1 MKIFLLFISLFI
13 SIHSFSQDYLEAIAK
28 SACECSDSI
37 PKAQTSE
44 ALKMRF
50 GLCIFQASSPYETE
64 LLRDH
69 DIDLS
74 RISEGNYGEQLG
86 MLVAVKMAVGCPELM
101 ASLVGDDD
109 RDEEAYEE
117 MYFEARGTVFSIEEE
132 PFVCF
137 TIKDEAGRKQKFYW
151 LSYVD
156 SEMNLETTFQSL
168 LGREVYFEYVVQE
181 VFDPRIKEYR
191 NINILV
197 YLDV

>member
-1 MKIFLLFISLFI
+1 MKIFLLFSSFFISL
-13 SIHSFSQDYLEAIAK
+13 HSFSQDYLEAIAN

-37 PKAQTSE
+37 PKGGTLEVLQ
-44 ALKMRF
+44 MRF
-50 GLCIFQASSPYETE
+50 GLCIVDASTPYKME
-64 LLRDH
+64 LFRDH

-74 RISEGNYGEQLG
+74 KISENNHGEQLG
-86 MLVAVKMAVGCPELM
+86 MLVALKMGIACPELL
-101 ASLVGDDD
+101 ASLVADDD
-109 RDEEAYEE
+109 SDEEAYEE
-117 MYFEARGTVFSIEEE
+117 MYFEARGTVFSIAEE

-137 TIKDEAGRKQKFYW
+137 TIKDEEGRKQKFYW

-168 LGREVYFEYVVQE
+168 LGREIYLEYVVQE

-197 YLDV
+197 YLDL

>member
-1 MKIFLLFISLFI
+1 MKIFLLFISLII
-13 SIHSFSQDYLEAIAK
+13 STYSFSQDYFEAIAK

-37 PKAQTSE
+37 PKAQTVE
-44 ALKMRF
+44 VLQMRF
-50 GLCIFQASSPYETE
+50 GLCIVDASTPYKTE

-74 RISEGNYGEQLG
+74 KISEGNHGEQLG
-86 MLVAVKMAVGCPELM
+86 MLVAVKMAMACPELL

-109 RDEEAYEE
+109 SDEEAYEE

-137 TIKDEAGRKQKFYW
+137 TIKDEEGRKQKFYW

-197 YLDV
+197 YLDL